1 MRWKAV
7 YFILLFNFFIFIMM
21 TLSGVFSTRDS
32 ILQMLLFLRYGAQY
46 GPRVDA
52 GDWFRLITALFVH
65 GGLLH
70 ILFNSYAL
78 YYFGLIVE
86 DIYGTEK
93 LLFSYFLTGVIGN
106 VATHIFYHDTI
117 SVGASGAIFGLIG
130 VLFAA
135 GFRKDTPFFM
145 KPVTGMSLLPI
156 ILINVIYGFLP
167 GTNINNAA
175 HLGGFLSGMLLGY
188 TIKPF
193 SWKRRALWKIV
204 AIGVI
209 IFVVISYI
217 FLIRQIP
224 EIDAAI
230 RRFKAG

>member
-1 MRWKAV
+1 MRKRAV
-7 YFILLFNFFIFIMM
+7 YFILLFNAFIFVMM
-21 TLSGVFSTRDS
+21 SLSGIFSTREPV
-32 ILQMLLFLRYGAQY
+32 LQMLLFLRYGAQY

-65 GGLLH
+65 GGILH

-93 LLFSYFLTGVIGN
+93 FLFSYFFTGVIGN
-106 VATHIFYHDTI
+106 IATHIFYHDTI

-135 GFRKDTPFFM
+135 GLRKDTPFFM
-145 KPVTGMSLLPI
+145 RPVTGASLLPI
-156 ILINVIYGFLP
+156 ILINVVYGFLP

-175 HLGGFLSGMLLGY
+175 HLGGFLTGMLLGY
-188 TIKPF
+188 TMKPF
-193 SWKRRALWKIV
+193 SWKRRALWKAIAILTVLLV
-204 AIGVI
+204 AL
-209 IFVVISYI
+209 SYA
-217 FLIRQIP
+217 FLIKQIP
-224 EIDAAI
+224 EIDEAI
-230 RRFKAG
+230 RRFRAG